1 MSFPNLLE
9 LSFIVVLAFPKAS
22 SIGFICNESHNFL
35 SSYPFHKTYIVTFVF
50 VTFLTI
56 CINTYNTDI
65 YFVNDPTSTICSA
78 SLVGSCDFDIRASW
92 AIVIFV
98 LSVLPTND
106 IGQ

>member
-1 MSFPNLLE
+1 MQ
-9 LSFIVVLAFPKAS
+9 
-22 SIGFICNESHNFL
+22 
-35 SSYPFHKTYIVTFVF
+35 
-50 VTFLTI
+50 
-56 CINTYNTDI
+56 NTYNTDI